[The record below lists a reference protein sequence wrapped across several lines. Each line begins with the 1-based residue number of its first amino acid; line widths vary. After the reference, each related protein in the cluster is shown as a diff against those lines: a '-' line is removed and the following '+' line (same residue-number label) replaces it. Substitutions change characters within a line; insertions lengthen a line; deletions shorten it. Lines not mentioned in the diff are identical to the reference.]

1 LLRFLCDE
9 VLSSALIREHLEQC
23 VDKSNNA
30 QQKLYALTI
39 DWRNLKFKE
48 ELLARTLREQI
59 GISSGSRDFV
69 REEGTTAMH
78 ANQGRLMEQ
87 QQHFSNRVIYPTNFS
102 GSPLKRASAP
112 LEEYREENGQTD
124 VNQNFGQL
132 LKSMIEKHVNGSKP
146 QTLSD
151 PIAVEFATHTVD
163 GHVLNKA
170 TINGNPFFV
179 TNVSNGNQLNEKEHT
194 TVLSQQGNAAAKE
207 VIHGVDPGNTKRTL
221 IGVSKNSR
229 DGLDSKDVLSM
240 EGNGMVQSNADT
252 LHGSCPTMDYGRT
265 HFGENTLSMTVCSGA
280 SMSVGELFSSH
291 QTTVLQRN
299 HLDIPASLT
308 EFETSN
314 LEVNSLRNE
323 ISHLQDSI
331 ASLESQVMFTS
342 LRRDFLGRDS
352 IGRLYWVIGKP
363 GKRPWLVV
371 GGSMTVPWEKSK
383 SSEIG
388 ATGFC
393 NTFDFASSSSLLGG
407 DTYPSFSQS
416 DCNLNCSMWNSS
428 PLVLYESD
436 TEIQQLVNWLRD
448 ADPRESELKECILQ
462 WQRLA
467 FYHENINAWIDPK
480 PKSSVGEK
488 VAVPHCLITKAAVVL
503 ENKYGPCLELEASE
517 IHRKRGRKAKVN
529 NEERMY
535 RCECLEPVWPSRHHC
550 LSCHQTFSTVKDLE
564 GHNDGRCAPT
574 IPSADEHKE
583 NDDQMK
589 GKGIRSDNTKG
600 KEPSDDLDTV
610 ETLKKGKFDVSSK
623 LVKVQKKACPYDL
636 AEISKKFITNDS
648 NKELVK
654 EIGLIGSN
662 GVPSLISPLPM
673 FFDPPLILKHN
684 KRSDTH
690 LNKGLDSSDDWQP
703 MSIQNVGANVSHGSV
718 GNKPTHD
725 TKSTQKCLGDAKGDH
740 SLKTTS
746 ANSAAGKHA
755 YSKVQGSKVTQS
767 CTIPEPS
774 LRPLVGKVSHILKRL
789 KINLLDMEAAL
800 PEEALRPSMSHIMR
814 RCAWRAFVK
823 SGESIFEVSW
833 ILLACFISNL
843 ARHLIH
849 SFRSYL

>member
-1 LLRFLCDE
+1 MLRFLCDE

-59 GISSGSRDFV
+59 GISSGGRDFV
-69 REEGTTAMH
+69 REEGTTATH
-78 ANQGRLMEQ
+78 ANQGRWMEQ
-87 QQHFSNRVIYPTNFS
+87 QQHFSNRMIYTTNFS
-102 GSPLKRASAP
+102 GGPLKRASAP
-112 LEEYREENGQTD
+112 LEEYHEEDGQTD

-132 LKSMIEKHVNGSKP
+132 LKSMIEKHFNGSKP
-146 QTLSD
+146 QTLHDLSD
-151 PIAVEFATHTVD
+151 PMPVECATHTVD
-163 GHVLNKA
+163 GHISNKA
-170 TINGNPFFV
+170 TVNGNPIFI
-179 TNVSNGNQLNEKEHT
+179 TNVSNGNELNGKGCT
-194 TVLSQQGNAAAKE
+194 TVPSQQGNAAAGE
-207 VIHGVDPGNTKRTL
+207 VVHGVDPGKAQRTL

-229 DGLDSKDVLSM
+229 DDLDAKDVLNT

-252 LHGSCPTMDYGRT
+252 LHGSRPTVDYGRT
-265 HFGENTLSMTVCSGA
+265 HFGENTPSMTVCSGA

-291 QTTVLQRN
+291 QTTVLQGN
-299 HLDIPASLT
+299 HLDVPASLT
-308 EFETSN
+308 EYEASN

-371 GGSMTVPWEKSK
+371 GGSMTVPWEKRK

-388 ATGFC
+388 STSSC
-393 NTFDFASSSSLLGG
+393 STSDFASGSSFLG
-407 DTYPSFSQS
+407 TNPYPSFSQS
-416 DCNLNCSMWNSS
+416 DCNLKCSMWNSS

-436 TEIQQLVNWLRD
+436 TEIQQLVTWLRD

-467 FYHENINAWIDPK
+467 FYHENIYARIDPK

-488 VAVPHCLITKAAVVL
+488 LAVPHCLITKAAVVL
-503 ENKYGPCLELEASE
+503 ENKYGPCMELEVSE
-517 IHRKRGRKAKVN
+517 VSRKRGRKAKVN
-529 NEERMY
+529 NEAKMY

-550 LSCHQTFSTVKDLE
+550 LSCHQTFSSVKDLE
-564 GHNDGRCAPT
+564 GHNDGKCAPT
-574 IPSADEHKE
+574 IPPADESKDS
-583 NDDQMK
+583 DDQMK

-673 FFDPPLILKHN
+673 LFDPPLILKHS
-684 KRSDTH
+684 KRSDTR
-690 LNKGLDSSDDWQP
+690 LKKGLDSSDDRQP
-703 MSIQNVGANVSHGSV
+703 MSIQDVGANVSYGAV
-718 GNKPTHD
+718 GNKPSHD
-725 TKSTQKCLGDAKGDH
+725 TKSTQNCLGDAKGDN

-746 ANSAAGKHA
+746 ANTAARKHA
-755 YSKVQGSKVTQS
+755 YSKVQGSKVTQR

-800 PEEALRPSMSHIMR
+800 PEEALRPSKSHIMR

-823 SGESIFEVSW
+823 SAESIFEVSW
-833 ILLACFISNL
+833 ILLACLF
-843 ARHLIH
+843 
-849 SFRSYL
+849 